1 MLGPTV
7 HVFGTDVYLSIECF
21 KTAGFIG
28 AIGGM
33 QFLVT
38 SLVDKDYQREFFGE
52 VRSELRQV
60 FAVRAVY
67 RDRLGRV
74 EDPSVSRGGRARRR
88 DRDPARSS
96 SG

>member
-1 MLGPTV
+1 M
-7 HVFGTDVYLSIECF
+7 FGTEIFLSVELI
-21 KTAGFIG
+21 KTAAFIG

-38 SLVDKDYQREFFGE
+38 SLVDADYQREFFGE

-67 RDRLGRV
+67 RDRLGQLDAAPV
-74 EDPSVSRGGRARRR
+74 ISGDRARRR
-88 DRDPARSS
+88 DPDRARSS
-96 SG
+96 TG

>member
-1 MLGPTV
+1 MVRLLGAE
-7 HVFGTDVYLSIECF
+7 VYLSIELL
-21 KTAGFIG
+21 KAAGLIG

-38 SLVDKDYQREFFGE
+38 ALVDKDYQREFFGE

-67 RDRLGRV
+67 RDRLGRA
-74 EDPSVSRGGRARRR
+74 EAGAAVSGAASARRRGRAR
-88 DRDPARSS
+88 AKSS
-96 SG
+96 TG